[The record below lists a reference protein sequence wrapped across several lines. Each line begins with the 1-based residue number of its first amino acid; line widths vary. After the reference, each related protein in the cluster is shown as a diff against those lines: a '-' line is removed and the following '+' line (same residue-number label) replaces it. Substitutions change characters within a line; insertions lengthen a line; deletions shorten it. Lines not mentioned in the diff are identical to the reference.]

1 MALMV
6 SVCGLF
12 AQELVSLDAQVKAA
26 GLSPVIDGG
35 TSGVQYNSNTLSP
48 AKAFDGKTYSTVD
61 NDRWV
66 GSIQNGTWL
75 RYALP
80 DGFSPSFTVFS
91 YRLHSLSTGA
101 AANDRAPRSWALYAH
116 EDAAAAADAD
126 GWVLIDERSDV
137 EWPFETGDYD
147 SSVTGSQ
154 YIMEFTVTLPGNYR
168 AYKFVPLSS
177 KIDLVLGETWSV
189 GLMELVFLGTE
200 LSQGSVLVTGAPSTY
215 GTVSPDYGLA
225 TVSADSAT
233 TFVASE
239 YGYTTDTRYRCAG
252 YTVESLNSDGTW
264 TLDETVQDARSYT
277 YADNG
282 SARRLTWLWEEDGY
296 LLMVAPEGSGSETF
310 TYSPEPEAD
319 KYYSKGTQ
327 VTVTAHGAADPASTF
342 RSWSGDVP
350 EGAAGSTVT
359 VIMDAPKNI
368 VANFTRS
375 WKYVAKTGDMPF
387 DAITD
392 GNWFIYITE
401 NGDGYRTT
409 LVNDVSKTAAASGSG
424 VLDISTLYA
433 DTAAQGTPIH
443 LNYFCYNA
451 FKGNTGVTGLIL
463 GEQSIE
469 FGQSAFANSGLTFV
483 EMPDEAEVDLGF
495 DFVFSGCRSLKTVK
509 LSNRITALGGQLFG
523 NCTALETVTPI
534 IPQDTVRIGSP
545 YYNCISLKGTPDVRN
560 LQSITGGSGA
570 FYNCAG
576 ITGNLDFQSLTTFT
590 DCAPGHFENTGIT
603 SVRLPVA
610 TEVAYRAF
618 MGCTSLTNV
627 VLSNTVTT
635 IGSSA
640 FNGCTALKTVEPWL
654 PDTVTT
660 LSQYAFRDCS
670 ALETAPVLNGV
681 TGIGQDC
688 FYGAS
693 SMSGVVVV
701 PALTSLANAN
711 VFRAS
716 GIQGIS
722 APLLEDIPQSTFNE
736 CTALEWVELPS
747 LRTIGPYA
755 FNNCTSLS
763 NFVGGI
769 PVKLETIG
777 NYAFQTCTSLAAMER
792 IRFPKTLTSI
802 GTHTFRQ
809 SVFNEM
815 DFSLTQVE
823 SIPTS
828 CFSMAS
834 FQSVILPT
842 TLNTIGT
849 TAFYGQEQFSRIYF
863 CGAPPASVTSSWNDD
878 SKYELRVYVPIAPTY
893 GWTEVIDPDVESYSS
908 RANYATVVE
917 EPDLIGVWSEAWVY
931 KWTPPNAQTLITTII
946 LQ

>member
-1 MALMV
+1 MV

-35 TSGVQYNSNTLSP
+35 TSGVQYHSNTLSP

-61 NDRWV
+61 NDRWL

-91 YRLHSLSTGA
+91 YRLHSLSTGT

-177 KIDLVLGETWSV
+177 KIDLVLGDTWSV

-310 TYSPEPEAD
+310 TYSPGPEAD
-319 KYYSKGTQ
+319 NYYSKGTQ

-359 VIMDAPKNI
+359 VTMDAPKNI

-401 NGDGYRTT
+401 NGNGYRTT
-409 LVNDVSKTAAASGSG
+409 LVNNGSNTAAASGSG

-433 DTAAQGTPIH
+433 DTAAQGTPIY
-443 LNYFCYNA
+443 LNRFCYYA
-451 FKGNTGVTGLIL
+451 FNGNTGITGLIL
-463 GEQSIE
+463 GEQSIQL
-469 FGQSAFANSGLTFV
+469 GNYAFANSGLTFV

-495 DFVFSGCRSLKTVK
+495 DYVFSGCRSLKTVK

-534 IPQDTVRIGSP
+534 IPRDTVRIGSS
-545 YYNCISLKGTPDVRN
+545 YCNCISLKGTPDVRFIKA
-560 LQSITGGSGA
+560 ITGYGLFA
-570 FYNCAG
+570 NCAG
-576 ITGNLDFQSLTTFT
+576 ITGDLDFQSLTTFT

-660 LSQYAFRDCS
+660 LSQNAFRDCS

-946 LQ
+946 LH

>member
-1 MALMV
+1 MV

-200 LSQGSVLVTGAPSTY
+200 LSQGSVLVTGSPSTY

-319 KYYSKGTQ
+319 NYYSKGTQ

-401 NGDGYRTT
+401 YGDGYRTT
-409 LVNDVSKTAAASGSG
+409 LVNNGRNTAAASGSG

-433 DTAAQGTPIH
+433 DTAAQGTPIY
-443 LNYFCYNA
+443 LNYFCYYA
-451 FKGNTGVTGLIL
+451 FNGNTGITGLIL
-463 GEQSIE
+463 GEQSIQL
-469 FGQSAFANSGLTFV
+469 GNYAFANSGLTFV

-495 DFVFSGCRSLKTVK
+495 DYVFSGCRSLKTVK

-534 IPQDTVRIGSP
+534 IPRDTVRIGSS
-545 YYNCISLKGTPDVRN
+545 YCNCISLKGTPDVRN
-560 LQSITGGSGA
+560 LQSITGGAGA

-576 ITGNLDFQSLTTFT
+576 ITGDLDFQSLTTFT
-590 DCAPGHFENTGIT
+590 GSNSGHFENTGVT

-610 TEVAYRAF
+610 TEVPYHAF
-618 MGCTSLTNV
+618 IGCTSLTNV
-627 VLSNTVTT
+627 AADS
-635 IGSSA
+635 
-640 FNGCTALKTVEPWL
+640 
-654 PDTVTT
+654 VTT
-660 LSQYAFRDCS
+660 LGPSAFGGC
-670 ALETAPVLNGV
+670 
-681 TGIGQDC
+681 
-688 FYGAS
+688 
-693 SMSGVVVV
+693 
-701 PALTSLANAN
+701 TSLK
-711 VFRAS
+711 S
-716 GIQGIS
+716 
-722 APLLEDIPQSTFNE
+722 
-736 CTALEWVELPS
+736 VELPS

-755 FNNCTSLS
+755 FNNCTSFS
-763 NFVGGI
+763 SFTGGI

-863 CGAPPASVTSSWNDD
+863 CGAPPASVTSSWNND
-878 SKYELRVYVPIAPTY
+878 SKYELRVYVPIAPTH

-946 LQ
+946 LH

>member
-35 TSGVQYNSNTLSP
+35 TSGVQYYSNTLSP

-61 NDRWV
+61 NDRWL

-177 KIDLVLGETWSV
+177 KIDLVLGDTWSV

-310 TYSPEPEAD
+310 TYSPGPEAD
-319 KYYSKGTQ
+319 NYYSKGTQ

-359 VIMDAPKNI
+359 VTMDAPKNI

-401 NGDGYRTT
+401 NGNGYRTT
-409 LVNDVSKTAAASGSG
+409 LVNNGSNTAAASGSG

-433 DTAAQGTPIH
+433 DTAAQGTPIY
-443 LNYFCYNA
+443 LNYFCYYA
-451 FKGNTGVTGLIL
+451 FNGNTGITGLIL
-463 GEQSIE
+463 GEQSIQL
-469 FGQSAFANSGLTFV
+469 GNYAFANSGLTFV

-495 DFVFSGCRSLKTVK
+495 DYVFSGCRSLKTVK

-534 IPQDTVRIGSP
+534 IPRDTVRIGSS
-545 YYNCISLKGTPDVRN
+545 YCNCISLKGTPDVRN
-560 LQSITGGSGA
+560 LQSITGGAGA

-576 ITGNLDFQSLTTFT
+576 ITGDLDFQSLTTFT
-590 DCAPGHFENTGIT
+590 GSNSGHFENTGVT

-610 TEVAYRAF
+610 TEVPYHAF
-618 MGCTSLTNV
+618 IGCTSLTNV
-627 VLSNTVTT
+627 AADSVTT
-635 IGSSA
+635 LGSSA
-640 FNGCTALKTVEPWL
+640 FGGCTSLK
-654 PDTVTT
+654 
-660 LSQYAFRDCS
+660 S
-670 ALETAPVLNGV
+670 
-681 TGIGQDC
+681 
-688 FYGAS
+688 
-693 SMSGVVVV
+693 
-701 PALTSLANAN
+701 
-711 VFRAS
+711 
-716 GIQGIS
+716 
-722 APLLEDIPQSTFNE
+722 
-736 CTALEWVELPS
+736 VELPS

-863 CGAPPASVTSSWNDD
+863 CGAPPASVTSSWNND
-878 SKYELRVYVPIAPTY
+878 SKHELRVYVPIAPTY

-931 KWTPPNAQTLITTII
+931 KWTPPNAQTLITTMI
-946 LQ
+946 LH

>member
-61 NDRWV
+61 NDRWL

-91 YRLHSLSTGA
+91 YRLHSLSTGT

-200 LSQGSVLVTGAPSTY
+200 LSQGSVLVTGSPSTY

-319 KYYSKGTQ
+319 NYYSKGTQ

-401 NGDGYRTT
+401 NGVAITEWPSKDGALHDPARIEYMRQY
-409 LVNDVSKTAAASGSG
+409 LSCLKRAAEEGVDVKGYFYWSFLDNFEWKEGFSKR
-424 VLDISTLYA
+424 
-433 DTAAQGTPIH
+433 
-443 LNYFCYNA
+443 F
-451 FKGNTGVTGLIL
+451 GL
-463 GEQSIE
+463 
-469 FGQSAFANSGLTFV
+469 
-483 EMPDEAEVDLGF
+483 
-495 DFVFSGCRSLKTVK
+495 
-509 LSNRITALGGQLFG
+509 
-523 NCTALETVTPI
+523 
-534 IPQDTVRIGSP
+534 
-545 YYNCISLKGTPDVRN
+545 
-560 LQSITGGSGA
+560 
-570 FYNCAG
+570 
-576 ITGNLDFQSLTTFT
+576 
-590 DCAPGHFENTGIT
+590 
-603 SVRLPVA
+603 
-610 TEVAYRAF
+610 
-618 MGCTSLTNV
+618 
-627 VLSNTVTT
+627 
-635 IGSSA
+635 
-640 FNGCTALKTVEPWL
+640 
-654 PDTVTT
+654 
-660 LSQYAFRDCS
+660 
-670 ALETAPVLNGV
+670 
-681 TGIGQDC
+681 
-688 FYGAS
+688 
-693 SMSGVVVV
+693 
-701 PALTSLANAN
+701 
-711 VFRAS
+711 
-716 GIQGIS
+716 
-722 APLLEDIPQSTFNE
+722 
-736 CTALEWVELPS
+736 
-747 LRTIGPYA
+747 
-755 FNNCTSLS
+755 
-763 NFVGGI
+763 
-769 PVKLETIG
+769 
-777 NYAFQTCTSLAAMER
+777 
-792 IRFPKTLTSI
+792 
-802 GTHTFRQ
+802 
-809 SVFNEM
+809 
-815 DFSLTQVE
+815 
-823 SIPTS
+823 
-828 CFSMAS
+828 
-834 FQSVILPT
+834 
-842 TLNTIGT
+842 
-849 TAFYGQEQFSRIYF
+849 
-863 CGAPPASVTSSWNDD
+863 
-878 SKYELRVYVPIAPTY
+878 VYVDYDTQERTLKDSAAY
-893 GWTEVIDPDVESYSS
+893 
-908 RANYATVVE
+908 YAE
-917 EPDLIGVWSEAWVY
+917 LIRTNGE
-931 KWTPPNAQTLITTII
+931 KL
-946 LQ
+946 

>member
-1 MALMV
+1 MV

-319 KYYSKGTQ
+319 NYYSKGTQ

-409 LVNDVSKTAAASGSG
+409 LVNNGRNTAAATGSG
-424 VLDISTLYA
+424 ILDITL
-433 DTAAQGTPIH
+433 
-443 LNYFCYNA
+443 
-451 FKGNTGVTGLIL
+451 
-463 GEQSIE
+463 
-469 FGQSAFANSGLTFV
+469 
-483 EMPDEAEVDLGF
+483 
-495 DFVFSGCRSLKTVK
+495 
-509 LSNRITALGGQLFG
+509 
-523 NCTALETVTPI
+523 
-534 IPQDTVRIGSP
+534 
-545 YYNCISLKGTPDVRN
+545 
-560 LQSITGGSGA
+560 
-570 FYNCAG
+570 
-576 ITGNLDFQSLTTFT
+576 
-590 DCAPGHFENTGIT
+590 
-603 SVRLPVA
+603 
-610 TEVAYRAF
+610 
-618 MGCTSLTNV
+618 
-627 VLSNTVTT
+627 
-635 IGSSA
+635 
-640 FNGCTALKTVEPWL
+640 
-654 PDTVTT
+654 
-660 LSQYAFRDCS
+660 
-670 ALETAPVLNGV
+670 
-681 TGIGQDC
+681 
-688 FYGAS
+688 
-693 SMSGVVVV
+693 
-701 PALTSLANAN
+701 
-711 VFRAS
+711 
-716 GIQGIS
+716 
-722 APLLEDIPQSTFNE
+722 
-736 CTALEWVELPS
+736 
-747 LRTIGPYA
+747 
-755 FNNCTSLS
+755 
-763 NFVGGI
+763 
-769 PVKLETIG
+769 
-777 NYAFQTCTSLAAMER
+777 
-792 IRFPKTLTSI
+792 
-802 GTHTFRQ
+802 
-809 SVFNEM
+809 
-815 DFSLTQVE
+815 
-823 SIPTS
+823 
-828 CFSMAS
+828 
-834 FQSVILPT
+834 
-842 TLNTIGT
+842 
-849 TAFYGQEQFSRIYF
+849 
-863 CGAPPASVTSSWNDD
+863 
-878 SKYELRVYVPIAPTY
+878 
-893 GWTEVIDPDVESYSS
+893 
-908 RANYATVVE
+908 
-917 EPDLIGVWSEAWVY
+917 
-931 KWTPPNAQTLITTII
+931 
-946 LQ
+946 